1 METVSGNGIANK
13 TWIGAGIALAFV
25 ALASNAPYAALISLF
40 DYDDVLRRPAGDVLL
55 KFHEAG
61 TPLVLAWWTFAL
73 CAIGF
78 AVAAAMLGEALK
90 GGRTKLSPAF
100 TLFGVLSGVLQAM
113 ALFRWTF
120 AIPPLAAAHAAAPE
134 GSAERVAIETTYS
147 ALNGFAG
154 VNIGEHLGQILLM
167 IWTLGVGLA
176 VMRQGGAMK
185 WIGAAGLVT
194 LPFWIVGQTEL
205 LATAIPE
212 LPVIETIPYAYMA
225 WEAWLLV
232 LGVAMIVKAVRGHA
246 AAGVA
251 SYA

>member
-1 METVSGNGIANK
+1 MEMASGNGISRK
-13 TWIGAGIALAFV
+13 IWIGAGLALSFV

-40 DYDDVLRRPAGDVLL
+40 DYDDVLRRSAADVLT

-61 TPLVLAWWTFAL
+61 TPLVLAWWAFAL
-73 CAIGF
+73 CAVGF
-78 AVAAAMLGEALK
+78 ALAAAALGEALK

-100 TLFGVLSGVLQAM
+100 TMFGVLSGVLQAM

-120 AIPPLAAAHAAAPE
+120 AIPQLAAAHAAAPE
-134 GSAERVAIETTYS
+134 GSAERIAIETTYS

-167 IWTLGVGLA
+167 VWTLGIGLA

-185 WIGAAGLVT
+185 WIGMAGLAT

-212 LPVIETIPYAYMA
+212 MPVIETIPYAYMA

-232 LGVAMIVKAVRGHA
+232 LGVAMVVKAVRGDV
-246 AAGVA
+246 AAGAV